1 MAEHFEKILNTS
13 NLLTV
18 IKSYGKMKYIAG
30 EKRDQFI
37 DPKDIHAA
45 NKVAREAILKLSKT
59 TTNTQNGAFSDST
72 SDSDD

>member
-1 MAEHFEKILNTS
+1 
-13 NLLTV
+13 
-18 IKSYGKMKYIAG
+18 MKYIAG